1 MGKIQMSKLKC
12 QMNMKTNP
20 NVKARITNLEF
31 GFWHLTFSL
40 TLELGAASGAPT
52 FHIPH
57 SAFPTMV

>member
-1 MGKIQMSKLKC
+1 
-12 QMNMKTNP
+12 MNMKTNP

-31 GFWHLTFSL
+31 GFWHSFGFWHLAFDIFLNSG

-52 FHIPH
+52 FRNPH